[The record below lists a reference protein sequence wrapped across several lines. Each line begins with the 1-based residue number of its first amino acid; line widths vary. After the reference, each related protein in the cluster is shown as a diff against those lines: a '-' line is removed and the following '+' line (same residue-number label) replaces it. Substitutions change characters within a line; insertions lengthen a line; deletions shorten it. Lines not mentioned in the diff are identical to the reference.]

1 MSINPQR
8 IKTVK
13 SVARKSGPVIYWMS
27 RDQRIHDNWGLI
39 HAIYIADK
47 MNKELRIVFCLTD
60 NFHEA
65 GLRHYDF
72 MLRGLAKC
80 SKEAGKNNIPF
91 DLVQGDPEYIL
102 PLWLEKNN
110 VCHVITDFDPLRIK
124 RSWQDKIIKNSDV
137 EFHIADAH
145 NIVPCWVTSD
155 KQEYAARTIRTKIHK
170 KLDEFLEPF
179 PEIKPLDQE
188 CKSSDL
194 NIDILLKDLSL
205 NNSISPVDWIRPGWD
220 EALNMLDHFLEH
232 GLKDYQEKRNDPNA
246 DVLSNLSPYLH
257 FGQIC
262 SQTVALR
269 LKQNKSISVEDADS
283 FLEELIVRKELSD
296 NYCWFNNN
304 YDNFDGLPDWGK
316 KTLDKHRS
324 DPREYMYS
332 RDEFE
337 NGQTHDP
344 LWNACQQEM
353 VITGKMHGYM
363 RMYWAKKIL
372 EWTASPGQAIE
383 FAVYLNDKYELDGRD
398 PNGYTGIMWS
408 MGGLH
413 DRPWKERH
421 VFGTVRYMNYK
432 GCKRKFNVDQYI
444 QKWTA
449 SRR

>member
-13 SVARKSGPVIYWMS
+13 SGSCKSGPVTYWMS
-27 RDQRIHDNWGLI
+27 REQRIHDNWALI
-39 HAIYIADK
+39 HAIDIACK
-47 MNKELRIVFCLTD
+47 MEKKLRIVFCLTD

-80 SKEAGKNNIPF
+80 SKEAGKFNIPF
-91 DLVQGDPEYIL
+91 DLIPGDPGQTL

-110 VCHVITDFDPLRIK
+110 ASHVITDFDPLRIK
-124 RSWQDKIIKNSDV
+124 RSWQDKVLENSDL
-137 EFHIADAH
+137 EFHIVDAH

-179 PEIKPLDQE
+179 PKITSLDQK
-188 CKSSDL
+188 CNNSDL

-205 NNSISPVDWIRPGWD
+205 HNSIPPVDWIQPGWN
-220 EALNMLDHFLEH
+220 EALNILDHFLNH
-232 GLKDYQEKRNDPNA
+232 GLKDYQKKRNDPNA
-246 DVLSNLSPYLH
+246 NALSNLSPYLH

-283 FLEELIVRKELSD
+283 FLEELIVRKELSE
-296 NYCWFNNN
+296 NYCWFNKN

-324 DPREYMYS
+324 DAREYLYS
-332 RDEFE
+332 RDKFE
-337 NGQTHDP
+337 KGQTHDP
-344 LWNACQQEM
+344 LWNAAQKEM
-353 VITGKMHGYM
+353 VVTGKMHGYM

-372 EWTASPGQAIE
+372 EWTASPEQAIE
-383 FAVYLNDKYELDGRD
+383 FTIFLNDKYELDGRD

-408 MGGLH
+408 IGGLH
-413 DRPWKERH
+413 DRPWKERS
-421 VFGTVRYMNYK
+421 VFGTVRFMSYN
-432 GCKRKFNVDQYI
+432 GCKRKFNIDQYI
-444 QKWTA
+444 QRWTDPG
-449 SRR
+449 R